1 MLALANSVAWL
12 KRRAEH
18 AMAAHLTARQKKK
31 KILLHFIKKIS
42 PELQFCSG
50 MCIILY

>member
-18 AMAAHLTARQKKK
+18 AMAAHLIARQKKN
-31 KILLHFIKKIS
+31 LVA
-42 PELQFCSG
+42 
-50 MCIILY
+50 LY